1 MTKRQF
7 SRAEIEYLRTLPS
20 IDAVTDSRI
29 TYAREFQIDCMRR
42 YLQGEKPTAIFISA
56 GLSPSVIG
64 HKRIER
70 NIARWKRDEDI
81 MRKAADDM
89 AAGGKPDFE
98 AMTMAQ
104 MISGLTM
111 QLLNHSRAASGAEHL
126 MAHLVEMKPPRFE
139 NAHGM
144 HGQCVGVGT
153 YLCAKEYHYLASLP
167 TPKAKPFEP
176 LSRAWVDEKFGPLAD
191 GIMKENEND
200 VLGTFDAQNIVD
212 HWDEIR
218 AIIAEI
224 PSAEELAALCEKLG
238 AFYKPEQIG
247 IDPALSEDML
257 SVSAAIRNRLT
268 LIRMRRVLDFGE

>member
-89 AAGGKPDFE
+89 AAGGKPDFDTAVDNHN
-98 AMTMAQ
+98 AMSEVPLGKIQSLVCQ
-104 MISGLTM
+104 MMVLSDRVDKLE
-111 QLLNHSRAASGAEHL
+111 R
-126 MAHLVEMKPPRFE
+126 LVEGLRK
-139 NAHGM
+139 GD
-144 HGQCVGVGT
+144 
-153 YLCAKEYHYLASLP
+153 K
-167 TPKAKPFEP
+167 
-176 LSRAWVDEKFGPLAD
+176 
-191 GIMKENEND
+191 I
-200 VLGTFDAQNIVD
+200 
-212 HWDEIR
+212 
-218 AIIAEI
+218 
-224 PSAEELAALCEKLG
+224 
-238 AFYKPEQIG
+238 
-247 IDPALSEDML
+247 
-257 SVSAAIRNRLT
+257 
-268 LIRMRRVLDFGE
+268 